1 MFDCLNDVETDT
13 YVDNKYRGRMNTPIE
28 AISQTLD
35 YLQKADIIL
44 TEEETQLI
52 EIATFGLP
60 DYPKSGLQLL
70 TYINS
75 PRYCA
80 KELVLFPGQTCPEHI
95 HPPFEGTPGKQ
106 ETFRCRWGEV
116 YLFVDDETLTEND
129 ATGAPVCQ
137 LPKGSEAWYTVTRY
151 ILLHPG
157 EQYTIAPNT
166 RHWFQAGPAGAVVS
180 EFSSES
186 RDELDIFT
194 DPRINRLAG
203 LK

>member
-1 MFDCLNDVETDT
+1 MTTV
-13 YVDNKYRGRMNTPIE
+13 IE
-28 AISQTLD
+28 PVPLTLH
-35 YLQKADIIL
+35 YLQQANIVL
-44 TEEETQLI
+44 TENEMQAI
-52 EIATFGLP
+52 EIATFGLS
-60 DYPKSGLQLL
+60 DYPQSGLQLL

-80 KELVLFPGQTCPEHI
+80 KELVLFPKQTCPEHI

-116 YLFVDDETLTEND
+116 YLFVDDDALTEND
-129 ATGAPVCQ
+129 VAGIPVCQ
-137 LPKGSEAWYTVTRY
+137 LPVGSEAWYTVTRY
-151 ILLHPG
+151 ILLRPG

-166 RHWFQAGPAGAVVS
+166 RHWFQAGPEGAVVS

>member
-1 MFDCLNDVETDT
+1 MTT
-13 YVDNKYRGRMNTPIE
+13 AIE
-28 AISQTLD
+28 AVPLTLH
-35 YLQKADIIL
+35 YLQQAAIVL
-44 TEEETQLI
+44 TEEEKQNI

-116 YLFVDDETLTEND
+116 YLFVDDETLTENE
-129 ATGAPVCQ
+129 ATGTPVCS
-137 LPKGSEAWYTVTRY
+137 LPEGSEPWYTVTRY
-151 ILLHPG
+151 ILLRPG

-166 RHWFQAGPAGAVVS
+166 RHWFQAGAEGAVVS

>member
-1 MFDCLNDVETDT
+1 
-13 YVDNKYRGRMNTPIE
+13 MNSHSE
-28 AISQTLD
+28 AISGTLQL
-35 YLQKADIIL
+35 LQQANIVL
-44 TEEETQLI
+44 TEEEQQRI

-60 DYPKSGLQLL
+60 EYPVSGLQLL

-80 KELVLFPGQTCPEHI
+80 KELVLFPHQTCPEHL

-116 YLFVDDETLTEND
+116 YLFVDDDNLTPDD
-129 ATGAPVCQ
+129 AGGEPVCVV
-137 LPKGSEAWYTVTRY
+137 PPGSEAWYTCKRY
-151 ILLHPG
+151 ILLRPG
-157 EQYTIAPNT
+157 EQYTIAPDT
-166 RHWFQAGPAGAVVS
+166 RHWFQAGKQGAVVS

-194 DPRINRLAG
+194 DPRVNRLAG
-203 LK
+203 VKS

>member
-1 MFDCLNDVETDT
+1 MTT
-13 YVDNKYRGRMNTPIE
+13 AAE
-28 AISQTLD
+28 AVQRTLHF
-35 YLQKADIIL
+35 LQQAEIVL
-44 TEEETQLI
+44 TEDEKQRI

-60 DYPKSGLQLL
+60 DYPLSGLQLL
-70 TYINS
+70 TYVNS

-80 KELVLFPGQTCPEHI
+80 KELVLFPRQTCPEHL
-95 HPPFEGTPGKQ
+95 HPPFNGTPGKQ

-116 YLFVDDETLTEND
+116 YLFVDDESLTPND
-129 ATGAPVCQ
+129 ASGPATCAVPEG
-137 LPKGSEAWYTVTRY
+137 GEEWYTCHRY
-151 ILLHPG
+151 VLLRAG

-166 RHWFQAGPAGAVVS
+166 RHWFQAGDGGAVVS

-203 LK
+203 VNSVSIGNPILA